1 MNRID
6 LAIRSFFWIL
16 FSGKFAVK
24 VNEHFVETK
33 EEKPAIAVEE
43 KKQISRK
50 ERSEAVQIVS
60 LLQREGRLIDFLKE
74 PIDGYSDA
82 QIGAAVRDI
91 HRDCSALLTRV
102 FSVEPLINTNE
113 GSSITVPI
121 GFDPEQYRLT
131 GNLTGNPPYNGVLRH
146 HGWKAS
152 KVELPVW
159 RGHDSAAEVIAPAEV
174 ELP

>member
-6 LAIRSFFWIL
+6 LAVRSFFWI
-16 FSGKFAVK
+16 FFNGKFAEK

-43 KKQISRK
+43 KKQIARK

-60 LLQREGRLIDFLKE
+60 LLQREGRLVDFFKE

-102 FSVEPLINTNE
+102 FAVEPLINTNE
-113 GSSITVPI
+113 GASITVP
-121 GFDPEQYRLT
+121 
-131 GNLTGNPPYNGVLRH
+131 
-146 HGWKAS
+146 
-152 KVELPVW
+152 
-159 RGHDSAAEVIAPAEV
+159 
-174 ELP
+174 